1 MLEIGNID
9 KLIEELKQNQEWNDL
24 QQKFNDCNSIVYVG
38 HGGNLA
44 IADHIAVDTVR
55 LTQNKKATFSPG
67 SAIAATS
74 FINDSDFEQWLVNW
88 FKSISSLLDT
98 SKTVIIGISSSGK
111 SKDIIKLFEFCDHHN
126 FKTALITAK
135 RNNEIPKS
143 TICINTNCESYHK
156 SEVVALALGYQL
168 ILDAG
173 FCCPAIN

>member
-98 SKTVIIGISSSGK
+98 SKTVIIGISSSEK
-111 SKDIIKLFEFCDHHN
+111 V
-126 FKTALITAK
+126 KT
-135 RNNEIPKS
+135 
-143 TICINTNCESYHK
+143 
-156 SEVVALALGYQL
+156 
-168 ILDAG
+168 
-173 FCCPAIN
+173 